1 MSKANLT
8 DFTGAEIRVGR
19 LIAYPTRRGNRVRN
33 TEAVVLET
41 RSNRSAGRVV
51 PMLLVR
57 PTGRESGVS
66 GRKTLK
72 PLTVGAE
79 HVVVIGDAPEGTK

>member
-1 MSKANLT
+1 MAKTDLT
-8 DFTGAEIRVGR
+8 DFTGAVIKPGR

-41 RSNRSAGRVV
+41 LSDKSSGRVV
-51 PMLLVR
+51 PKLKVV

-66 GRKTLK
+66 GRKTLQQQ
-72 PLTVGAE
+72 TIGAE
-79 HVVVIGDAPEGTK
+79 HVVVIGDAGESK